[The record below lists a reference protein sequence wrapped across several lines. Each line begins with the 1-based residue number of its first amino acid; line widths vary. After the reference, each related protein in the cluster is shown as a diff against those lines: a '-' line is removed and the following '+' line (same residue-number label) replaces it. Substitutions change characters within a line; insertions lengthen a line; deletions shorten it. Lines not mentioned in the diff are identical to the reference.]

1 MGIEVRYNIA
11 LSSTECNAMNV
22 CMVENN
28 LEDAQKTYNTLRS
41 VTFQSD
47 ETITVTQI
55 TTTVVEDDVT
65 EYLEKNKSEF
75 EVDMVEA

>member
-22 CMVENN
+22 CMVENS